1 MNNAEEK
8 NTSHM
13 IFYGEKDIA
22 YTKSSNYAFLNWN
35 FDNSLGGKDNVSQL
49 IQDNFV
55 MGNAYMGNAVL
66 SLYSILCSGNYCST
80 ADVLIF
86 PIMFDLWHGV
96 ELWLKSSVDAIY
108 YILGMDNEVKKNHK
122 IYEYLEVLEKELK
135 KLGMEQTIDIAL
147 PELIKLI
154 KELQRVNANFDFT
167 RYSFRGKRKYQF
179 YNAPL
184 GEDEQW
190 QKKEKSEDERMH
202 VDWISEM
209 PIVPNTCVDLQELFV
224 IILGLVDNFR
234 TFVEYLTLVIADGG
248 QLTDDAYKKYL
259 TECEKVQKNMEEW
272 DNNEGDMDMKAMMK
286 FVYSHIL

>member
-1 MNNAEEK
+1 
-8 NTSHM
+8 
-13 IFYGEKDIA
+13 
-22 YTKSSNYAFLNWN
+22 
-35 FDNSLGGKDNVSQL
+35 
-49 IQDNFV
+49 
-55 MGNAYMGNAVL
+55 
-66 SLYSILCSGNYCST
+66 
-80 ADVLIF
+80 
-86 PIMFDLWHGV
+86 
-96 ELWLKSSVDAIY
+96 
-108 YILGMDNEVKKNHK
+108 
-122 IYEYLEVLEKELK
+122 
-135 KLGMEQTIDIAL
+135 MEQTIDIAL

-154 KELQRVNANFDFT
+154 KEFQRVNANFDFT

-234 TFVEYLTLVIADGG
+234 TFVEYLILVIVEGG

>member
-13 IFYGEKDIA
+13 IFYGEKDID

-234 TFVEYLTLVIADGG
+234 TFVEYLTLVIAEGG
-248 QLTDDAYKKYL
+248 
-259 TECEKVQKNMEEW
+259 
-272 DNNEGDMDMKAMMK
+272 
-286 FVYSHIL
+286 

>member
-1 MNNAEEK
+1 MSNAEENNK
-8 NTSHM
+8 SHM
-13 IFYGEKDIA
+13 IFCGEKDID
-22 YTKSSNYAFLNWN
+22 YTQSNKYAFLNWD
-35 FDNSLGGKDNVSQL
+35 FDNSLGGKNNVPQF

-55 MGNAYMGNAVL
+55 MGNAYIGNAVL
-66 SLYSILCSGNYCST
+66 SLYSILYSGNYCST

-86 PIMFDLWHGV
+86 PIMFELWHGV

-108 YILGMDNEVKKNHK
+108 YFLGINNKIKKSHK
-122 IYEYLEVLEKELK
+122 IYEYLEVLEEELK

-154 KELQRVNANFDFT
+154 KEFQRVNANFDFA
-167 RYSFRGKRKYQF
+167 RYSFNGKRTYQF

-224 IILGLVDNFR
+224 IILDLVDNFR
-234 TFVEYLTLVIADGG
+234 TFVKYLTLVIVEGG
-248 QLTDDAYKKYL
+248 QLTDDAYNKYL
-259 TECEKVQKNMEEW
+259 KECEKVQKNMEEW